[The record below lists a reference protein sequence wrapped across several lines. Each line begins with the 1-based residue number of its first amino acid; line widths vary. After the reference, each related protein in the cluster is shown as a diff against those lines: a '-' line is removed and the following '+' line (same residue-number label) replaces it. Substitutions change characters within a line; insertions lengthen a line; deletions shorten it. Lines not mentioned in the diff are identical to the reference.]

1 MGVKTHS
8 LKRIFKILVIENESS
23 FYEMLLSILSS
34 CTNIFPFLKFDV
46 GRASTRDDFG
56 EPDMKG
62 YDLVFIEDNAL
73 LELKKQKEEI
83 DFILLLNGYFFKTHA
98 RQIKKMITKK
108 SLNLY
113 EHISLTNYSYDL
125 IRVLVIDFIKSK
137 IKWPNVR
144 KTPNSNLLFY

>member
-1 MGVKTHS
+1 MSVKTHS
-8 LKRIFKILVIENESS
+8 PKRIFKILVVENESS

-34 CTNIFPFLKFDV
+34 CMKIFPFLKFDV
-46 GRASTRDDFG
+46 GRASTRDDYG

-73 LELKKQKEEI
+73 LDLKKQKESI
-83 DFILLLNGYFFKTHA
+83 DFVLLLNGNFFRKHA
-98 RQIKKMITKK
+98 TQIKKMITKK

-125 IRVLVIDFIKSK
+125 IKALVLDFIKSK
-137 IKWPNVR
+137 IKWSKER
-144 KTPNSNLLFY
+144 KTPNSGLLSY